1 MIWLVAI
8 LLLAVFAGVGYLK
21 GAIRMSVS
29 LAGLFVGLML
39 AKPMAPMM
47 TPIYTASGMTNLLWL
62 SLLPPITAFFVVGLV
77 FVVIG
82 FIVHYKIGQYY
93 KFSADEVTR
102 LTWERM
108 NKRSGAALGLLVG
121 GIYTVL
127 VGMLIYVGGYLTT
140 QVATENDQGPVGY
153 LNSLAA
159 GLESSGLGKI
169 ARSISPVPEKYFKVA
184 DILGMSHKTPLLE
197 VRYRN
202 YPPFLN
208 LGEESTIEEMGSN
221 DEYHNLLIQQASLD
235 EIIKHPI
242 SVKLMSDQALTDRL
256 LATDLDDLRAY
267 LETGESPRYADEL
280 FLGRWELDGNATIN
294 YFKKNTIGV
303 KARQI
308 REMKEVVT
316 NWLLGMSMVVYP
328 DQTYTVSN
336 GKEEED
342 EKPEEKEPDAYE
354 DPYAGF
360 APQQGMDAEM
370 AARYGLPPGQG
381 AQGQRRP
388 LAQAPKPR
396 RPQLKFSEQ
405 GRWDRKTRGR
415 YQVQA
420 SSGGGSV
427 GSVVVRKNH
436 RAYIDTEGMTLVF
449 KRVW

>member
-1 MIWLVAI
+1 
-8 LLLAVFAGVGYLK
+8 
-21 GAIRMSVS
+21 
-29 LAGLFVGLML
+29 
-39 AKPMAPMM
+39 
-47 TPIYTASGMTNLLWL
+47 
-62 SLLPPITAFFVVGLV
+62 
-77 FVVIG
+77 
-82 FIVHYKIGQYY
+82 
-93 KFSADEVTR
+93 
-102 LTWERM
+102 
-108 NKRSGAALGLLVG
+108 
-121 GIYTVL
+121 
-127 VGMLIYVGGYLTT
+127 MLIYVGGYLTT
-140 QVATENDQGPVGY
+140 QVATENDEGPVGY

-208 LGEESTIEEMGSN
+208 MGEESTIEEMGSN

-316 NWLLGMSMVVYP
+316 NWLLGLSMVVYP

-388 LAQAPKPR
+388 QAQAPKPR
-396 RPQLKFSEQ
+396 RPQLKFSG
-405 GRWDRKTRGR
+405 GRWDRKSRGR

-436 RAYIDTEGMTLVF
+436 RAYIDAGGLTLVF